1 MTARLRN
8 DAGTVTAFVVC
19 FTLALIAVAGLV
31 VDGGSVLAAR
41 RETFEEADAAA
52 RAGAQAVDVGALRRG
67 APITL
72 DPSRAEHL
80 AERQLAAAGASG
92 SVEVDGDMITV
103 TVTRVQTLSILGVVG
118 VGPMTIRASGAAR
131 AEDRDNASGS

>member
-1 MTARLRN
+1 MTTRIREE
-8 DAGTVTAFVVC
+8 AGTVTAFVVC

-41 RETFEEADAAA
+41 REAFEEADAAA

-67 APITL
+67 TGVTL
-72 DPSRAEHL
+72 DPSRAQAL
-80 AERQLAAAGASG
+80 AERQLTAAGASG
-92 SVEVDGDMITV
+92 SVEVDGDTITV
-103 TVTRVQTLSILGVVG
+103 TVTRVQTMSILGVVD

-131 AEDRDNASGS
+131 AEDGNNASGN

>member
-1 MTARLRN
+1 MKTRIRQ

-31 VDGGSVLAAR
+31 IDGGSVLAAR
-41 RETFEEADAAA
+41 REAFEQADAAA
-52 RAGAQAVDVGALRRG
+52 RAGAQAIDIGALRG
-67 APITL
+67 GGTITL
-72 DPSRAEHL
+72 DRSRAEDL
-80 AERQLAAAGASG
+80 AEKQLAAAGASG
-92 SVEVDGDMITV
+92 SVAIDGDMITV

-131 AEDRDNASGS
+131 AEDRNSASGN